1 MLPPPSAGRFGAA
14 GVPEKVSPGDM
25 PEQAPSKAVA
35 KTTAS

>member
-1 MLPPPSAGRFGAA
+1 MLAPPSGGFCAA

-25 PEQAPSKAVA
+25 PEQAASKAVA